1 MNSVSTNIINFFC
14 LKSNIQLVNLF
25 SKPDC
30 KIVFDEVQG
39 RHRHKL
45 TDRDDHSARY
55 PTFFN
60 GEDITGYI
68 DLKLNS
74 KSLRHKGIKAE
85 LHGIIERYGTIKK
98 TKEFL
103 NLKTDVSRPEEIT
116 REKSTLNFGFKNV
129 KMPYESYKGDYA
141 TVKYYVKIIIT
152 ATYKNAEYE
161 QEFAVVNPYDS
172 SILQNN
178 DEPIRMQ
185 VGMKDKLSLS
195 IYFQHKNYNCRGAL
209 KGFIIF
215 NFLKINLK
223 FMEVQIV
230 RREVVFGDKNC
241 EPAYVARY
249 ELIDGIPT
257 NNVRIPIRFFLKS
270 YNLTP
275 TYPNVENIFGV
286 KYFLNLVIAD
296 DQDNRYFKQKEIC
309 LFRLYKERRN
319 YYNNNY
325 NNNYNDNGY
334 YNDEIFITEPIYE
347 EDFSIYYKQ
356 GPMNNNQQDYYNDND
371 DYDQYNINPNLPSIN
386 DDESYDFG
394 YNNPYNNNNIKN
406 NNFNRNN
413 RNNTISNIN
422 NRRNNINDNFDIR
435 NNRGNNND
443 NYNKNNNR
451 NSDYNRRNNNNYND
465 DNYNNRNNDYNRRNN
480 YNDDNYNN
488 YDNRN
493 NKGNNIINDNYNQN
507 NNINN
512 DYNRRNNNN
521 NYNDENYDNFD
532 NRGNNRN
539 NDNFNQNNNRNN
551 RGNNLNNDNYNNRN
565 NDYNRNNTYTNT
577 NKRNNN
583 NLFEDDFNDNNFDN
597 NKNNINNYNNNNN
610 RNNRNNRSNNRNYF
624 DDEEGNDYKN
634 QNNRQNNNNQIRN
647 NNNNNYNDNNYDNN
661 NNDYN
666 NDRGG
671 NRLITNNN
679 PSSYH
684 SIKSNNNDKQ
694 YNSNLFEDDLNN
706 DNYINDYNDRPQ
718 MGKTART
725 NNSMQKRFN
734 NDEDYKDIFN

>member
-1 MNSVSTNIINFFC
+1 MNSVSTNFINFFC

-30 KIVFDEVQG
+30 KIVFDEVPG

-45 TDRDDHSARY
+45 IDRDDHSARY

-103 NLKTDVSRPEEIT
+103 NLKTDVCRPEEIT

-195 IYFQHKNYNCRGAL
+195 IYFQHKNYNCRGTL

-371 DYDQYNINPNLPSIN
+371 DYDQYNINPNFPSIN
-386 DDESYDFG
+386 EDESYDFG

-413 RNNTISNIN
+413 RNNTISNTN

-435 NNRGNNND
+435 NNRGNND

-451 NSDYNRRNNNNYND
+451 NSDYNRRNNNNY
-465 DNYNNRNNDYNRRNN
+465 NYNNRNNDYNRRNN

-488 YDNRN
+488 YDNKN
-493 NKGNNIINDNYNQN
+493 NRGNNIINDNYNQN

-512 DYNRRNNNN
+512 DYNRINNNN
-521 NYNDENYDNFD
+521 DDNYDNFD

-539 NDNFNQNNNRNN
+539 NDNYNQNNNRNN

-610 RNNRNNRSNNRNYF
+610 RNNRSNRSNNRNYF

-718 MGKTART
+718 MGKTTLT